1 MCALIASVRAKL
13 PALSDP
19 AKTKKHRLM
28 PVLFSCPSVWAM
40 VYCIHISSR
49 NTTSA
54 VGRYPSTARSY
65 LSDSFRRL
73 MLTGP
78 KISSGVEK
86 RDIRYSNALASTKA
100 LFNRRATIDFA
111 TPGGPSN
118 KILSP
123 AKAASK
129 DKPISASF
137 SYTPLFISDSSNC
150 IRSFISILFFDS
162 AHK

>member
-1 MCALIASVRAKL
+1 MAG
-13 PALSDP
+13 PA
-19 AKTKKHRLM
+19 
-28 PVLFSCPSVWAM
+28 F
-40 VYCIHISSR
+40 HISSR
-49 NTTSA
+49 KTTSA
-54 VGRYPSTARSY
+54 VGRYPFTACSY
-65 LSDSFRRL
+65 LSDSFKRL

-78 KISSGVEK
+78 NISSGVEK

-162 AHK
+162 AHKKDVIHLACYTLFINKRLANIRFYRLLI